1 MESAQM
7 AVVRLTRIL
16 DHDRGYQAQVRA
28 AIARQEQER
37 LEQYARIVAVLNE
50 RERLDAVERLREA
63 GDVGGVR

>member
-16 DHDRGYQAQVRA
+16 DHDRRYQAQVRA